1 MSSTGSTNSST
12 FEFEDYVLRPS
23 ERLLLRN
30 GTPIPLKAKVFE
42 TLLMLVQNHGRVL
55 SKEDLMKLIWSDR
68 YVEENNLSQY
78 IFILR
83 RILGENPQDHRFIV
97 TIPGHGYRFVAKVNE
112 IPETSNGHLHRS
124 MAPDERSKVRSIAIL
139 PPRFLDPD
147 QQEEFLGLA
156 LADTLITHL
165 STNKSISVRSTA
177 AVLRYTDS
185 GKDPIV
191 IGQEIKVDAIMSGTI
206 YKIRDNTVVN
216 LQLTDVATQETLW
229 GNRFEVKASDFL
241 ELQSEIA
248 SDVASALAIELDESE
263 QIPGPKMPQK
273 QEVYQKYLKGR
284 FLWEK
289 RTEAGLLEGLE
300 CVKEIV
306 KVEPDFSLAHIG
318 IADSYL
324 LLGEYLY
331 LSPEASFP
339 LAREAA
345 ERALALDPKLAE
357 GHASMAEYHHYY
369 EKDWTKAE
377 EAFQRA
383 NRLNPNYASGRHW
396 YGWYLMC
403 VGRFD
408 EAIEE
413 LEAAQMIDP
422 SSMMIGTSRSL
433 PYYFKRDYRRAI
445 RQLELVLDIDPGL
458 TFPRYYLSAAL
469 IHFGDPEA
477 AIRELEGIIETEPL
491 QQAIALVGF
500 AWAELGRYE
509 AARRQLE
516 RLDEMSFE
524 RHVSPYVRAV
534 VHSGLGET
542 DEALALLNEAYLE
555 KSPWLVF
562 LRIDP
567 FLTRLY
573 GDPRFDALLDKLHL
587 S

>member
-1 MSSTGSTNSST
+1 MSSTGSTNNST

-42 TLLMLVQNHGRVL
+42 TLLNLVQNHGRVL

-112 IPETSNGHLHRS
+112 VPDTLNGHLHHS
-124 MAPDERSKVRSIAIL
+124 ASPNEKSKIRSIAIV
-139 PPRFLDPD
+139 PPAFLDPE
-147 QQEEFLGLA
+147 QQDEFLGLA
-156 LADTLITHL
+156 LADTLITQL

-206 YKIRDNTVVN
+206 YKIRENTIVN
-216 LQLTDVATQETLW
+216 LQLTEVATQETIW
-229 GNRFEVKASDFL
+229 ANRFEVRASEFL
-241 ELQSEIA
+241 ELQGEIA
-248 SDVASALAIELDESE
+248 SDVAKALAIELEEGE
-263 QIPGPKMPQK
+263 QPPGRKMPES
-273 QEVYQKYLKGR
+273 QEIYQKYLKGR

-289 RTEAGLLEGLE
+289 RTEEGLIEGLE

-306 KVEPDFSLAHIG
+306 KLEPDFSLAYIG

-331 LSPEASFP
+331 LSPKDSFP

-345 ERALALDPKLAE
+345 EKALALDARSPE
-357 GHASMAEYHHYY
+357 GYASMAEYFHYY
-369 EKDWTKAE
+369 EKDWARAE
-377 EAFQRA
+377 EYYQRA

-396 YGWYLMC
+396 YGWHLMC
-403 VGRFD
+403 ARRFD

-413 LEAAQMIDP
+413 MEAAQMIDP
-422 SSMMIGTSRSL
+422 SSMMLGTSRSL

-445 RQLELVLDIDPGL
+445 RQLELVLDIDPRL
-458 TFPRYYLSAAL
+458 TFARYYLGAAL
-469 IHFGDPEA
+469 IQFGDPES
-477 AIRELEGIIETEPL
+477 AIRELEAIIEAESL

-500 AWAELGRYE
+500 AYAELGRYD

-516 RLDEMSFE
+516 RLDKLSER

-534 VHSGLGET
+534 VHCGLGET
-542 DEALALLNEAYLE
+542 NEALALLEDAYSE
-555 KSPWLVF
+555 NAPWLVF

-573 GDPRFDALLDKLHL
+573 GEPGFESLLDKLRMR
-587 S
+587 

>member
-1 MSSTGSTNSST
+1 MSSTGSTNNST

-42 TLLMLVQNHGRVL
+42 TLLNLVQNHGRVL

-112 IPETSNGHLHRS
+112 VPDALNGHLHRS
-124 MAPDERSKVRSIAIL
+124 ASPDEKSKIRSIAIL
-139 PPRFLDPD
+139 PPAFLDPE
-147 QQEEFLGLA
+147 QQDEFLGLA
-156 LADTLITHL
+156 LADTLITQL

-177 AVLRYTDS
+177 AVLRYTGS

-191 IGQEIKVDAIMSGTI
+191 IGQEIKVDAILSGTI
-206 YKIRDNTVVN
+206 YKIRENTVVN
-216 LQLTDVATQETLW
+216 LQLTGVATQETIW
-229 GNRFEVKASDFL
+229 ANRFEVKASEFL

-248 SDVASALAIELDESE
+248 SDVAEALAIELEEDE
-263 QIPGPKMPQK
+263 QTPGRKMPDS

-284 FLWEK
+284 FLWER
-289 RTEAGLLEGLE
+289 RTEAGLIEGLDL
-300 CVKEIV
+300 VKEIV
-306 KVEPDFSLAHIG
+306 KVEPDFTLG
-318 IADSYL
+318 YVGMADSYL

-331 LSPEASFP
+331 LSPDDSFP
-339 LAREAA
+339 LAKEAA
-345 ERALALDPKLAE
+345 EKALALDPRLPE
-357 GHASMAEYHHYY
+357 GHASMAEYYHYY
-369 EKDWTKAE
+369 EKNWARAE
-377 EAFQRA
+377 DSFQRA

-396 YGWYLMC
+396 YGWFLMC
-403 VGRFD
+403 ARRFD
-408 EAIEE
+408 EAIDEM
-413 LEAAQMIDP
+413 EAAQMIDP

-433 PYYFKRDYRRAI
+433 PHYFKHDYRRAI

-458 TFPRYYLSAAL
+458 TFPRYYLGAAL
-469 IHFGDPEA
+469 IHYGDPQA
-477 AIRELEGIIETEPL
+477 ALRELEAIIDAEQL
-491 QQAIALVGF
+491 QQAVALAGF
-500 AWAELGRYE
+500 AYAELGRYD
-509 AARRQLE
+509 AARRQMQ
-516 RLDEMSFE
+516 RLDDMSRE

-534 VHSGLGET
+534 VHCGLGEV
-542 DEALALLNEAYLE
+542 DEALAMLMQAFYE

-573 GDPRFDALLDKLHL
+573 GEPEFENLLDKLHMR
-587 S
+587 